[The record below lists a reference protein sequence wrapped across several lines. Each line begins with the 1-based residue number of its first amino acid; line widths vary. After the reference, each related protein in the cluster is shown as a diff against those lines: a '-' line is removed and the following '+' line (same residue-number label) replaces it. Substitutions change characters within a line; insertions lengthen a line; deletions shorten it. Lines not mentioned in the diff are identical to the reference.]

1 METRIIIAGS
11 GGQGILFL
19 GKVLSFAGMLEGRE
33 VTWFPSYGAEMRG
46 GTANCT
52 VILSS
57 DMIGSPVVL
66 RPDILVIMNKTS
78 FDKFQPRVKKDGL
91 IFYDRS
97 LIKDPTVRHDVRTV
111 AVPATEIASSA
122 GNTKSANMVMLGAVL
137 AETGLLKKSSVMKVI
152 EGPSKSAGGNGIRM
166 NTNSML
172 KGMQYIEDTKG
183 KNR

>member
-19 GKVLSFAGMLEGRE
+19 GKVLSFAGMLEGKE

-52 VILSS
+52 VILSGS
-57 DMIGSPVVL
+57 MIGSPVVL
-66 RPDILVIMNKTS
+66 SPDILVIMNRAS
-78 FDKFQPRVKKDGL
+78 FDKFQPRLKKHGIL
-91 IFYDRS
+91 FYDRS
-97 LIKDPTVRHDVRTV
+97 LVRDPRVRPDVRTV

-122 GNTKSANMVMLGAVL
+122 GNTKSANMVMMGAVL
-137 AETGLLKKSSVMKVI
+137 AETGLLRRASVLKVI
-152 EGPSKSAGGNGIRM
+152 EGPSKSTGGNGIRA

-172 KGMQYIEDTKG
+172 KGMQYIEDTKS
-183 KNR
+183 KHR

>member
-1 METRIIIAGS
+1 
-11 GGQGILFL
+11 
-19 GKVLSFAGMLEGRE
+19 VLSFAGMLEGMD

-52 VILSS
+52 VILSE

-66 RPDILVIMNKTS
+66 NPDILVAMNKAS
-78 FDKFQPRVKKDGL
+78 LDKFQARLKKRGL
-91 IFYDRS
+91 LFYDLS
-97 LIKDPTVRHDVRTV
+97 LIRDPKLRDDVRAV

-122 GNTKSANMVMLGAVL
+122 GNMKSANMVMLGAVL
-137 AETGLLKKSSVMKVI
+137 AETGVLRKSSILKVI
-152 EGPSKSAGGNGIRM
+152 EGPSKSSGGNGIRM

-172 KGMQYIEDTKG
+172 KGIQYIEDTKG

>member
-1 METRIIIAGS
+1 
-11 GGQGILFL
+11 
-19 GKVLSFAGMLEGRE
+19 VLSFAGMLEGMD

-52 VILSS
+52 VILSE

-66 RPDILVIMNKTS
+66 NPDILVTMNKAS
-78 FDKFQPRVKKDGL
+78 LDKFQARLKKRGL
-91 IFYDRS
+91 LFYDLS
-97 LIKDPTVRHDVRTV
+97 LIRDPKLRDDVRAV

-122 GNTKSANMVMLGAVL
+122 GNMKSANMVMLGAVL
-137 AETGLLKKSSVMKVI
+137 AETGVLRKSSILKVI
-152 EGPSKSAGGNGIRM
+152 EGPSKSSGGNGIRM

-172 KGMQYIEDTKG
+172 KGIQYIEDTKG